1 MGKPC
6 GNRGPAGGAA
16 GHLHHPGG
24 RLRRVHR
31 PGRDRRGYRAR
42 VVDYDL
48 GAVAGS
54 SLRADGYEGQA
65 RMVVDEKR
73 AVLLDAT
80 LVGQDVGELIH
91 AATVAVMGVRIAA
104 AAISALP
111 LA

>member
-1 MGKPC
+1 MPQVTFTTPEVACVGFT
-6 GNRGPAGGAA
+6 AQGAIDA
-16 GHLHHPGG
+16 
-24 RLRRVHR
+24 
-31 PGRDRRGYRAR
+31 GYRAR
-42 VVDYDL
+42 VVDYNL

-91 AATVAVMGVRIAA
+91 AATIAVMGVRIAA